1 MANKSVKELTV
12 QAINYTKEGLELL
25 LKVSELQEAI
35 KNMAKTEDY
44 YQIVK
49 EIIEKEKVAVD
60 LIEKATFIQR
70 DLVNEQREGI
80 IKLLKSL

>member
-1 MANKSVKELTV
+1 MANKSVKKLTV

-25 LKVSELQEAI
+25 LEVSELQEAI

-49 EIIEKEKVAVD
+49 EIIENEKVAVG

-70 DLVNEQREGI
+70 DLVNQQREGI